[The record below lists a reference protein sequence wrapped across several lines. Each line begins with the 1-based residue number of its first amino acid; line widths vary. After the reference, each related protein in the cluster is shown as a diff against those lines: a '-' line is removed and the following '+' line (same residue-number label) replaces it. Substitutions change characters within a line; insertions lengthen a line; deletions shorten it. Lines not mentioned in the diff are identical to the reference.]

1 MIQAGNGGR
10 SLCPVFNIIIRKR
23 IIPLYIFNRI
33 ISFINLTL
41 FLEGSDAP
49 IRKPHRSL
57 QVERRDSLIDPQDSN
72 TLEEN
77 APRGKILSGDSNS
90 LHNRDRSPPKSEAY
104 SSLSMEAKL
113 ARAESVLRAIMA
125 EGCPSN
131 EGMTVETA
139 LKYVDLTVGC
149 RQTAYQVSVPLDS
162 SCQQKKIKSSKRK
175 IRKEGPVLTNAFS
188 MMSFR
193 PKTLSV
199 HTTGQ
204 YRFRSSHKNV

>member
-57 QVERRDSLIDPQDSN
+57 QAERRDSLIDPQDSN

-162 SCQQKKIKSSKRK
+162 SCQQKKKKK
-175 IRKEGPVLTNAFS
+175 TV
-188 MMSFR
+188 
-193 PKTLSV
+193 PKGRSGKKVPSLLM
-199 HTTGQ
+199 
-204 YRFRSSHKNV
+204 RFR